1 MFDGQNIII
10 TGGSSGLGKVLARRL
25 AKKGANLALVARD
38 LRKLEATLDELTG
51 VITPGQNIMVYSCDI
66 VDYPAVEKT
75 MAAIVDELGLP
86 QMLINSAGVLNEGHF
101 EKLPLQTFHYNMDIN
116 FFGTLNCVKA
126 VLPYL
131 QRQGGG
137 RIVNMGSMGG
147 RIGGFGYSA
156 YSSSK
161 FAVHGLSEVLRCELK
176 PQKIRVQLVSPPE
189 FGSPMVDE
197 LNTYR
202 TPENLKHAHTIPM
215 MNVEKVADDVMKGLE
230 KTRFLIVPG
239 PITRFLDFSNRLFP
253 TLSSLISDT
262 QIKLAYKGPQ
272 ND

>member
-1 MFDGQNIII
+1 MFDGQNLII

-25 AKKGANLALVARD
+25 AEKGANLALIARD
-38 LRKLEATLDELTG
+38 MRKLEATRDELAG
-51 VITPGQNIMVYSCDI
+51 VIKPGQKVMVYSCDI

-75 MAAIVDELGLP
+75 MAAIVDELGPP
-86 QMLINSAGVLNEGHF
+86 QLLINSAGVLNEGHF
-101 EKLPLQTFHYNMDIN
+101 EQLPLQTFHYNMDIN
-116 FFGTLNCVKA
+116 FFGTLHCTKA
-126 VLPYL
+126 ALPYF
-131 QRQGGG
+131 QRQGEG
-137 RIVNMGSMGG
+137 RIVNIGSMGG

-161 FAVHGLSEVLRCELK
+161 FAVHGLSEVMRCELK

-215 MNVEKVADDVMKGLE
+215 MKVEKVADEVMKGLE
-230 KTRFLIVPG
+230 KNRFLIVPG
-239 PITRFLDFSNRLFP
+239 FMTRFLDFSNRLTP
-253 TLSSLISDT
+253 TLSRLISDT
-262 QIKLAYKGPQ
+262 RIRLAYKGPDKQ
-272 ND
+272 